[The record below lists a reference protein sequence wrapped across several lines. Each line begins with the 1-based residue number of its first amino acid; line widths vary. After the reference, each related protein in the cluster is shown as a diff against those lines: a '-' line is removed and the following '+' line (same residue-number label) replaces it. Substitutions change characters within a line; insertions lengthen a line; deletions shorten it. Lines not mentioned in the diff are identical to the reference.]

1 MMPFKRLF
9 LLAVALCVV
18 GSVGC
23 QGRRMLCRD
32 SDSSSYDSCR

>member
-1 MMPFKRLF
+1 MSMLKRLF
-9 LLAVALCVV
+9 LLAVAVSVV

-32 SDSSSYDSCR
+32 SDSSSYDACR